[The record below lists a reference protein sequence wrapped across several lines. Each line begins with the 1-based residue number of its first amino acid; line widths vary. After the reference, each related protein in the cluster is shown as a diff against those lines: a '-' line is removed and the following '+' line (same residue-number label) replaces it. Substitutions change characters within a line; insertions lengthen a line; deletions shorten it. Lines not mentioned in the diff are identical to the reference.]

1 MSSSQKQSRKGSVGL
16 AERHRILKRNLHHTG
31 RDCCGRSRLP
41 PGQSDRHRG
50 KLMADTRRLF
60 DFVAR
65 KRLLRGAPRVKAA
78 IRYVTGI
85 GLSAI
90 LMLAAADANAEVLI
104 HVYRAFQQMT
114 VTVHGSP
121 YAVWAVST
129 ARRGYRTP
137 AGNFRP
143 KRLEPVWYPANTKA
157 PPCRTRSFSPEDM
170 RSTAAMRWE
179 AWGEPSRMAASG
191 SRPLMQASSSA
202 SSNLSGSSTRA
213 SWFNEG

>member
-1 MSSSQKQSRKGSVGL
+1 
-16 AERHRILKRNLHHTG
+16 
-31 RDCCGRSRLP
+31 
-41 PGQSDRHRG
+41 
-50 KLMADTRRLF
+50 MADTRRSF

-65 KRLLRGAPRVKAA
+65 KRLLRGAPRMKTA

-137 AGNFRP
+137 AGISARSGSN
-143 KRLEPVWYPANTKA
+143 LSGTPANTKA
-157 PPCRTRSFSPEDM
+157 PPCRTRSFSPEKDT

-202 SSNLSGSSTRA
+202 SSDLSGSSTRV